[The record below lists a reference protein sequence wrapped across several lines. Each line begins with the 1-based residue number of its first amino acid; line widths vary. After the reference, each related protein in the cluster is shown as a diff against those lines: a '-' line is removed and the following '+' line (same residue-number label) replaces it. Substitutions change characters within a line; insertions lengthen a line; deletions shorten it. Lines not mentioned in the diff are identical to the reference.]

1 MNCNLYVYIVFYV
14 TTVTNILL
22 VYHGL
27 VCLVL
32 NHWQETTILRKKNMF
47 GSPPVRQ
54 RFCYSIVQS
63 RQESVYTGTNRGTNP
78 FPAFV
83 TKTHVWCDMGTFP
96 EAVPANAKKLCKAG
110 WAQSAPKEVDF
121 LKWSIPF
128 NAKLQLSSMD
138 SLEIWDDRLVGIIC
152 FFQGLFH
159 FMPS

>member
-1 MNCNLYVYIVFYV
+1 MFSFESLTRNDYPK
-14 TTVTNILL
+14 
-22 VYHGL
+22 
-27 VCLVL
+27 
-32 NHWQETTILRKKNMF
+32 EKNMF